1 MREAGGLSPR
11 RFDSFVPADEVRVG
25 GFFVFMERQ
34 RNRIG
39 AQVAQHDA
47 QLALHCTH
55 ARHRSTARRRR
66 FRSAR
71 TSNEPEYASMKA
83 RLTLPHASED
93 LRRDA
98 GELGNHA
105 IDEYLAGRVTRRELL
120 RYASVMGLSGMALAA
135 TGLAL
140 PRRAQAQ
147 TPTGATIRVAHL
159 TPAGAVDPLTV
170 ADAAGLALIAQ
181 TGEFL
186 VDDESGLGGQSAP
199 AGAQGTVLKPALA
212 LSWQPNPK
220 GDVWTFK
227 LRPGVKFHDGHT
239 LTAKDVVA
247 TFDRLADPAS
257 GSAAL
262 SLLKGVLSKGG
273 TRAVDDETVAFHL
286 DAPNGNFPYYISSD
300 NYNAVILPA
309 SYSGGYE
316 KSFIG
321 TGPFRL
327 DKYQPKVGA
336 SFVRNP
342 DYWGEK
348 ALPSRVEFSF
358 YADQQ
363 AQILAL
369 QGRRADVMGDF
380 TVQGGAGI
388 LNNGDFDV
396 LSARSS
402 AHRQIHMRC
411 DQPPF
416 NDKRVRQAL
425 ALCLDRELLVK
436 GLFKGRADLGND
448 HPFAPVFASSDT
460 SVAQRKL
467 DLQKAKTLLAQA
479 GHPNGFEATLTTEK
493 FMEIPDLAVVVQNA
507 AKAIGVKLNLKIESQ
522 GLYYGASTFGKSDW
536 LDSALGITDYGHRGV
551 PNLFLNAPL
560 ASNGAWNA
568 AHFKNPQY
576 DGLVAQFVGALD
588 IAAQKRIA
596 RQIETLLLDE
606 TPVIIPYF
614 FNQLVAVRKSVKG
627 VRFTAISQLYF
638 DRATTSA

>member
-1 MREAGGLSPR
+1 MTCASAGFLLSARDKPSR
-11 RFDSFVPADEVRVG
+11 HHVD
-25 GFFVFMERQ
+25 
-34 RNRIG
+34 IG
-39 AQVAQHDA
+39 AQVAQRYP

-66 FRSAR
+66 FPAR
-71 TSNEPEYASMKA
+71 ALQNEPEYASMKA
-83 RLTLPHASED
+83 RLTLPHALEA

-105 IDEYLAGRVTRRELL
+105 IDEYLAQRVTRRELL
-120 RYASVMGLSGMALAA
+120 RYASVMGLSGMAVAIG
-135 TGLAL
+135 GLAL
-140 PRRAQAQ
+140 PQRARAQ
-147 TPTGATIRVAHL
+147 TPGGGATIRVAHL

-186 VDDESGLGGQSAP
+186 VDDESGASSAAATHRAPGNGG
-199 AGAQGTVLKPALA
+199 LRPALA
-212 LSWQPNPK
+212 LSWQPNAK

-227 LRPGVKFHDGHT
+227 LRSGVKFNDGQV
-239 LTAKDVVA
+239 LSAKDVVA

-262 SLLKGVLSKGG
+262 SMLKGVLSKGG

-286 DAPNGNFPYYISSD
+286 DAPNGNFPYYVSSD

-309 SYSGGYE
+309 NYTGGYE
-316 KSFIG
+316 KTFIG
-321 TGPFRL
+321 TGPFKL
-327 DKYQPKVGA
+327 DKYQPKVAA

-342 DYWGEK
+342 DYWGDK

-369 QGRRADVMGDF
+369 LGRRADVMGDF

-388 LNNGDFDV
+388 LNSGDFDV
-396 LSARSS
+396 LSVRSS

-411 DQPPF
+411 DQAPF

-425 ALCLDRELLVK
+425 ALCLDRDLLVK
-436 GLFKGRADLGND
+436 GLFKGRAELGND

-460 SVAQRKL
+460 SVAQRKV
-467 DLQKAKTLLAQA
+467 DLQRAKALLAQA

-507 AKAIGVKLNLKIESQ
+507 ARAIGVKLNLKIESQ
-522 GLYYGASTFGKSDW
+522 GLYYGSGTFGKSDW
-536 LDSALGITDYGHRGV
+536 LDSTMGITDYGHRGV

-560 ASNGAWNA
+560 TSNGAWNA

-576 DGLVAQFVGALD
+576 DGLVAKFVGALD
-588 IAAQKRIA
+588 IAEQKRMA
-596 RQIETLLLDE
+596 KQIETLLLDE

-614 FNQLVAVRKSVKG
+614 FDQLAAVRKSVKG
-627 VRFTAISQLYF
+627 VRYTAISQLYF